1 MQGEER
7 ITVRRRRTG
16 AEVQQ
21 LVAEFV
27 DSGMGRSEFCRN
39 RGLSLSTLGRHLR
52 KGRQKRKRKSSLAD
66 GQLVA
71 VELAIR
77 KPPTEHE
84 PSCGL
89 SVVLGGG
96 RRIEVRRDFDTHTF
110 ERLVSVLE
118 RM

>member
-1 MQGEER
+1 
-7 ITVRRRRTG
+7 
-16 AEVQQ
+16 

-52 KGRQKRKRKSSLAD
+52 KRRQKRKSLAD

-89 SVVLGGG
+89 SVVLAGG
-96 RRIEVRRDFDTHTF
+96 RRIEVQCDFDTHTL

-118 RM
+118 RV

>member
-16 AEVQQ
+16 AEVRQ

-27 DSGMGRSEFCRN
+27 GSDMRRNEFCRS

-52 KGRQKRKRKSSLAD
+52 KKKKRKSSAAA
-66 GQLVA
+66 GLVA
-71 VELAIR
+71 VELGLR
-77 KPPTEHE
+77 KSPREHE

-89 SVVLGGG
+89 AVVLVGG
-96 RRIEVRRDFDTHTF
+96 RRIEVRGDFDSQTL

-118 RM
+118 RL

>member
-16 AEVQQ
+16 AEVRR

-27 DSGMGRSEFCRN
+27 DSGMRRSEFCRS
-39 RGLSLSTLGRHLR
+39 RGLSMSTLGRHLR
-52 KGRQKRKRKSSLAD
+52 KKKRKSSAVD
-66 GQLVA
+66 GLVA
-71 VELAIR
+71 VELGMR
-77 KPPTEHE
+77 KSPTEHE

-89 SVVLGGG
+89 AVVLVGG
-96 RRIEVRRDFDTHTF
+96 RRIEVRDDFDPHTL

-118 RM
+118 RV

>member
-16 AEVQQ
+16 AEVRE

-27 DSGMGRSEFCRN
+27 GSSMRRSEFCRG
-39 RGLSLSTLGRHLR
+39 RGLSLSTLDRHLR
-52 KGRQKRKRKSSLAD
+52 KRRWKRKKKSRPGD

-71 VELAIR
+71 VELGIG
-77 KPPTEHE
+77 KSPTEHE

-89 SVVLGGG
+89 AVALAGG
-96 RRIEVRRDFDTHTF
+96 RRIEVQRDFDTHTL

-118 RM
+118 RV

>member
-16 AEVQQ
+16 AEIQQ

-27 DSGMGRSEFCRN
+27 DSGMRRSEFCGS
-39 RGLSLSTLGRHLR
+39 RGLGLSTLGRHLR
-52 KGRQKRKRKSSLAD
+52 KKKRKSSPAD
-66 GQLVA
+66 GLVA
-71 VELAIR
+71 VELGIR
-77 KPPTEHE
+77 KSATEHE

-89 SVVLGGG
+89 AVVLAGG
-96 RRIEVRRDFDTHTF
+96 RRIEVRRDFDTHTL

-118 RM
+118 RV

>member
-16 AEVQQ
+16 AEVRQ

-27 DSGMGRSEFCRN
+27 DSGMRRSEFCRS

-52 KGRQKRKRKSSLAD
+52 KKKKRKSSAAA
-66 GQLVA
+66 GLVA
-71 VELAIR
+71 VELGMR
-77 KPPTEHE
+77 KSPSEHE

-89 SVVLGGG
+89 AVVLVGG
-96 RRIEVRRDFDTHTF
+96 RRIEVRGDFDPHTL

-118 RM
+118 RV